1 MSKEI
6 KLPEPDTHCWD
17 TAAYPELRDAIHE
30 ALAWSGCSVCK
41 PATAPEKTVKE
52 IMEFVRHYA
61 ANTFSSATLEDKI
74 RRSLAAPA
82 TAPDERV
89 KELEAE
95 LAATETVIT
104 EYRQQCLDNAAEIAR
119 LRKLIA
125 DHVNSS
131 NNDDSAGDTFGAL
144 MAEVQPKHK
153 PKPFIGTRSAIYK
166 CTDCGHEQ
174 SVQEIH
180 TEYGVYVGSGANWC
194 DKCGDGKPERKE
206 TP

>member
-1 MSKEI
+1 MTTITIEEAIVHRALSALEYHTQQTRPI
-6 KLPEPDTHCWD
+6 HNTELVIE
-17 TAAYPELRDAIHE
+17 ELRA
-30 ALAWSGCSVCK
+30 AL
-41 PATAPEKTVKE
+41 T
-52 IMEFVRHYA
+52 
-61 ANTFSSATLEDKI
+61 
-74 RRSLAAPA
+74 APA
-82 TAPDERV
+82 TAPDDRV

-194 DKCGDGKPERKE
+194 DKCGDGKPERKQ

>member
-1 MSKEI
+1 MNPILYRYKDTESVI
-6 KLPEPDTHCWD
+6 KVMDGYTPGEGWEPLYSQDQ
-17 TAAYPELRDAIHE
+17 I
-30 ALAWSGCSVCK
+30 
-41 PATAPEKTVKE
+41 
-52 IMEFVRHYA
+52 
-61 ANTFSSATLEDKI
+61 SSAVN
-74 RRSLAAPA
+74 AALKA

-95 LAATETVIT
+95 LAAAEIAIA

-194 DKCGDGKPERKE
+194 DKCGGGKPERKE

>member
-1 MSKEI
+1 MKPVLYRYRDSESVI
-6 KLPEPDTHCWD
+6 KHMDGYTPGEGWEPLYSQDQ
-17 TAAYPELRDAIHE
+17 I
-30 ALAWSGCSVCK
+30 
-41 PATAPEKTVKE
+41 
-52 IMEFVRHYA
+52 
-61 ANTFSSATLEDKI
+61 SSAVN
-74 RRSLAAPA
+74 AALKA
-82 TAPDERV
+82 TAPDDRV

-95 LAATETVIT
+95 LAATEIAIA

-194 DKCGDGKPERKE
+194 DKCGDGKPERKQ